1 MASLRTFE
9 DLVAIM
15 DRLRDPGGCPWDR
28 EQTYATLRGY
38 LIEECYEVV
47 DALDRADLPALC
59 EELGDLLFQIVF
71 LARLATEDRSF
82 SASDVV
88 DGIAAKMVRRHPHV
102 FGEDTAADSA
112 EVLVRWEEI
121 KKIEKKDAGKSDAD
135 VSVLSGIPPALPP
148 LVKAQRL
155 GTKAARV
162 GFDWREDGD
171 VLAKLDEESA
181 ELRVAMA
188 KGDRE
193 AVREEIGDALF
204 TLAMLARRL
213 DVDADEALAAAN
225 EKFHTRFTRVEH
237 ELRRLGIPI
246 EDAGL
251 QLLDRLWNEVKTD
264 RAREKG

>member
-1 MASLRTFE
+1 VRTFE
-9 DLVAIM
+9 ALVAIM

-71 LARLATEDRSF
+71 LSRLAQEDRAF
-82 SASDVV
+82 AAADVV
-88 DGIAAKMVRRHPHV
+88 EGIAAKMVRRHPHV
-102 FGEDTAADSA
+102 FGDDTANSAA

-121 KKIEKKDAGKSDAD
+121 KKTEKKDAGQSEAES
-135 VSVLSGIPPALPP
+135 SVLSGIPPALPT

-162 GFDWREDGD
+162 GFDWREDTD
-171 VLAKLDEESA
+171 VVRKLDEETA
-181 ELRVAMA
+181 ELRAAVAS
-188 KGDRE
+188 GDRA
-193 AVREEIGDALF
+193 AVREELGDALF

-213 DVDADEALAAAN
+213 GVDADEALAAAN
-225 EKFHTRFTRVEH
+225 AKFQTRFASVEA
-237 ELRRLGIPI
+237 ELRRRGVPI
-246 EDAGL
+246 EEAGL
-251 QLLDRLWNEVKTD
+251 ALMDALWNEGKSD
-264 RAREKG
+264 AARGGD